1 MRTIN
6 PAQSTGTATDDRLA
20 MMSVDD
26 IAAELQCSGKHVR
39 RMFDNGTL
47 PRPIRLGSLIRL
59 SRADFDR
66 WVSDGCPKRR
76 GR

>member
-1 MRTIN
+1 MKTMS
-6 PAQSTGTATDDRLA
+6 AATASDRDEKGRA

-47 PRPIRLGSLIRL
+47 PRPIKLGSLIRL
-59 SRADFDR
+59 SRADFDQ